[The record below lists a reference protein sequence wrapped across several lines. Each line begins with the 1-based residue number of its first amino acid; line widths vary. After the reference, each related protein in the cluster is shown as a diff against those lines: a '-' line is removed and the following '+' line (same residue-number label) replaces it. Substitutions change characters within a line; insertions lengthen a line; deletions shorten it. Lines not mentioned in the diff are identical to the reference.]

1 MICLF
6 DSFAT
11 PLVSIQPVKL
21 SQFPH
26 STFLVMT
33 LLLSRWL
40 FHVMCTQITNRQTKT
55 CCHGETVCNNV
66 ATGCWSLDTFMWKIS
81 KTNLH
86 ASTIAH
92 CIGFQFPSSWVQL
105 PFCNAQQFDPLWQFF
120 FFNYCFL
127 SVFLQRKVIS
137 SDLKQTATLH
147 TLQQL
152 SRRARYTQVRK
163 PV

>member
-40 FHVMCTQITNRQTKT
+40 FHVMCTQITNKQKLVVTGKQCATMWPQDVDHLIHLCGNFPRQI
-55 CCHGETVCNNV
+55 C
-66 ATGCWSLDTFMWKIS
+66 M
-81 KTNLH
+81 
-86 ASTIAH
+86 
-92 CIGFQFPSSWVQL
+92 
-105 PFCNAQQFDPLWQFF
+105 
-120 FFNYCFL
+120 
-127 SVFLQRKVIS
+127 
-137 SDLKQTATLH
+137 
-147 TLQQL
+147 LQQL
-152 SRRARYTQVRK
+152 HIALVSSFL
-163 PV
+163 PVESSCHSAMHSSLIHCDDSFFYYCFFKCFSSKKSYKQWSKADSDFAHSAAIIQTCTLADT

>member
-40 FHVMCTQITNRQTKT
+40 FHVMCTQITNKQTKT

-66 ATGCWSLDTFMWKIS
+66 ATGCWSLDTFMWKFS

-105 PFCNAQQFDPLWQFF
+105 PFCNAQQFDPLWRFF
-120 FFNYCFL
+120 FLLLFFKCF
-127 SVFLQRKVIS
+127 S
-137 SDLKQTATLH
+137 SKKSYKQWSKADSDFAHSAAIIQTCTLAD
-147 TLQQL
+147 T
-152 SRRARYTQVRK
+152 
-163 PV
+163 